1 MFNRAQKLTLVG
13 ACTAITLTVLVG
25 ATVGTNTIPGHAV
38 AATTTTTAETYPT
51 DDGYPAEDTAPVTG
65 DDLYLSL
72 VGPEIPEIPD
82 AELIIAGLAV
92 CGVLD
97 DTAAPDTATVAGIGD
112 GIVDAYGV
120 TYYQA
125 GYLLGAA
132 VNAYCDRYRYLIT

>member
-1 MFNRAQKLTLVG
+1 MFNRAQKLTLAG

-38 AATTTTTAETYPT
+38 AATTTTAETYPT

-97 DTAAPDTATVAGIGD
+97 DTAAPDSATVAGIGNA
-112 GIVDAYGV
+112 IVDTYGV

-132 VNAYCDRYRYLIT
+132 VNAYCDQYQYLVA